1 MAFMTLMQALRA
13 MHNVL
18 SEVSAAVAVVNRG
31 EEVVMIVMNTGNALH
46 LDDSRVRLELLTAS
60 QSISSG
66 MKLCRAIT
74 FGYSVVHYS

>member
-1 MAFMTLMQALRA
+1 MVCTTLMQALRA

-31 EEVVMIVMNTGNALH
+31 EVVVMIVMNIGSALH
-46 LDDSRVRLELLTAS
+46 LVDSPVRLGLLMAS

-66 MKLCRAIT
+66 TNLCRAIT
-74 FGYSVVHYS
+74 SGYSVVHYS